1 MPHQELFGDPGHKAL
16 LERGEALWRV
26 VRDHPRYAYY
36 GTVVSLSDPGKDTAD
51 VVASLARI
59 QGLGMCFYLP
69 KTEAASIRHQLDGQ
83 GFRTAQS
90 LFCSGGEA
98 SYQASRSL
106 LDNGTPPE
114 GVTIE
119 LLSERSPDTLI
130 EATLALCQA
139 CGLSAMPGEIMR
151 GSVLPGINLVARD
164 AAGAPV
170 ATAASYA
177 MHAPEHRVPRRH
189 SGAFWPRAKTIAGAV
204 LQDGSA
210 PARSSICGSMKA
222 CGVSILGSKKTT
234 PRPSQ
239 PAPSWAFAD
248 QTLSLSSALMMQ
260 PSRRDHATGVRSI
273 PPTGHHSYD
282 HNCKARLK
290 APRNRTGSRALSPM
304 AGLALGQLPG

>member
-1 MPHQELFGDPGHKAL
+1 MPYQELFGDPGHKAL

-36 GTVVSLSDPGKDTAD
+36 GTVVSLSDPGNDTAD

-69 KTEAASIRHQLDGQ
+69 KTEAASIRRQLDGE

-170 ATAASYA
+170 APAASYA
-177 MHAPEHRVPRRH
+177 MHAP
-189 SGAFWPRAKTIAGAV
+189 GTPRAKEAFWGVLATRAAHRGRGLAGW
-204 LQDGSA
+204 LG
-210 PARSSICGSMKA
+210 ARAIQHMWEHEGMRGFNTGIKEDNAASLAA
-222 CGVSILGSKKTT
+222 CAKLGIRRSDLVTLFCFDD
-234 PRPSQ
+234 
-239 PAPSWAFAD
+239 A
-248 QTLSLSSALMMQ
+248 TLSEGPRYGRALN
-260 PSRRDHATGVRSI
+260 PA
-273 PPTGHHSYD
+273 
-282 HNCKARLK
+282 
-290 APRNRTGSRALSPM
+290 NRTTRL
-304 AGLALGQLPG
+304 